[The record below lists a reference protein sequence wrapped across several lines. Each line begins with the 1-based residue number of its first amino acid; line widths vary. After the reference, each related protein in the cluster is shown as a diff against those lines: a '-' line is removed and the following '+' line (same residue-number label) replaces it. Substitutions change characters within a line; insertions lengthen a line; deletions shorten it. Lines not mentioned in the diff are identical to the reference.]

1 MSPWQAAVMPA
12 CPQATPQRGGA
23 LFCFISFSSP
33 RQGDG
38 GSCLQKQTLPSPQ
51 AATLWDRSYRAGL
64 GELLPWKSPRLGG

>member
-1 MSPWQAAVMPA
+1 MSPWQAAAMPA

-38 GSCLQKQTLPSPQ
+38 GNCLH
-51 AATLWDRSYRAGL
+51 ATLWDHSYRVGL